1 MTKQLSILLLVLFVV
16 TAPKNLYSQK
26 KNNDPFARSAR
37 LPDFSVGM
45 LFNANTMVKYKVPGG
60 SLAFN
65 STYYD
70 FDRRFLV
77 GVEVAKNIMQHKAS
91 VLTENDPIVIA
102 DQSLFRRL
110 IYNQTIYGLRG
121 GWMFRNTIFITVGTG
136 VELLD
141 QFRESRG
148 KEGAICLISFCR
160 NQIIK
165 LLLFYTKY
173 GIQYKHKYW
182 IYDFFYSSRGLGV
195 GINYF
200 LMASCIIYV

>member
-1 MTKQLSILLLVLFVV
+1 MTKQLSFLFLALVVV
-16 TAPKNLYSQK
+16 TTPKKVYSQK
-26 KNNDPFARSAR
+26 KNDDPFARSAR
-37 LPDFSVGM
+37 LPDFSVGL
-45 LFNANTMVKYKVPGG
+45 LFNTNTMVKYKVPGG

-77 GVEVAKNIMQHKAS
+77 GIEVAKNIKQHKAS
-91 VLTENDPIVIA
+91 VLTENDPMVIA

-121 GWMFRNTIFITVGTG
+121 GWMFRNTVFITLGTG

-141 QFRESRG
+141 QFREYRG
-148 KEGAICLISFCR
+148 KEGSNMPHIFLQKSNKKIT
-160 NQIIK
+160 
-165 LLLFYTKY
+165 LFYTKY
-173 GIQYKHKYW
+173 GIQYKRKYW
-182 IYDFFYSSRGLGV
+182 IYDFFYSSRGLSV

-200 LMASCIIYV
+200 FNG

>member
-1 MTKQLSILLLVLFVV
+1 MTKQLSILILVLFVV
-16 TAPKNLYSQK
+16 IAPKNLYSQK

-91 VLTENDPIVIA
+91 LLTENDLIVIA

-148 KEGAICLISFCR
+148 KEGSNLPDIFLQKSNNKIT
-160 NQIIK
+160 
-165 LLLFYTKY
+165 LFYTKY
-173 GIQYKHKYW
+173 GIQ
-182 IYDFFYSSRGLGV
+182 
-195 GINYF
+195 
-200 LMASCIIYV
+200 

>member
-1 MTKQLSILLLVLFVV
+1 MTKQLSILFLVLFVV

-148 KEGAICLISFCR
+148 KEGSNLPDIFLQKSNNKIT
-160 NQIIK
+160 
-165 LLLFYTKY
+165 LFYTKY

-200 LMASCIIYV
+200 FNG